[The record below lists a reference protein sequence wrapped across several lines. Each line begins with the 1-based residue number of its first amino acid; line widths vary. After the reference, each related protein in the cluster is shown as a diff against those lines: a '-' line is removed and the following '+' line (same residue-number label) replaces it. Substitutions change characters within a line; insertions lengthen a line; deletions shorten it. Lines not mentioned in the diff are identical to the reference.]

1 MRVLLAG
8 LMSDLALPERKLV
21 DPPTRDGWLAWTALA
36 SLLGHAALLALTL
49 WAPLR
54 EVAEPDPPQAIDV
67 ELVEPAA
74 QTPPQEAPD
83 ASAETGREEAPE
95 ETAPEEPTGA
105 PAAPEETAAPPPAG
119 SAPPPPASPEA
130 SPDTPAQNPP
140 AAAAASA
147 PPVPLPRP
155 RTATTGTSSAAS
167 NEPVPALS
175 AEPGDAE
182 GTRPDA
188 LSAGPGIEILELG
201 EMRQADRFYLEAMLQ
216 QPGLARARAMLPTLP
231 RDKRLAQTCNIEA
244 LAQIGNSGDG
254 FAPDVVMADA
264 YAPSVLTETGLSATG
279 AVFRSRERWYGLGF
293 DCTLSDDLTEVTAF
307 TYRLGADVTDAVLA
321 RLQQSQPQR

>member
-21 DPPTRDGWLAWTALA
+21 DPPTRDGWLAWTVLA

-54 EVAEPDPPQAIDV
+54 EVAEPAPPQAIDV

-74 QTPPQEAPD
+74 QPPPQEAPD

-95 ETAPEEPTGA
+95 ETAPEEPTEA
-105 PAAPEETAAPPPAG
+105 APASPAAPEETV
-119 SAPPPPASPEA
+119 APPPPASPGA
-130 SPDTPAQNPP
+130 NPDTSAQNPP
-140 AAAAASA
+140 AAAAAGA

-201 EMRQADRFYLEAMLQ
+201 ELRQADRFYLAAMLQ
-216 QPGLARARAMLPTLP
+216 QPGLARARDMLPTLP

-264 YAPSVLTETGLSATG
+264 YAPSVLTGTGLSATG
-279 AVFRSRERWYGLGF
+279 AVFRSRERWYGLAF
-293 DCTLSDDLTEVTAF
+293 DCTLSDDLTQVTAF

-321 RLQQSQPQR
+321 RLQQR